1 MRDERVVVFQA
12 QLSML
17 QRRLRSELSAVQA
30 LSRTLLRVLAAIERL
45 ADGATPSRVAEELQ
59 MTSSN
64 VAAALR
70 ELEAD
75 GSIRR
80 RRDPDDARRVLLFLT
95 DRGSAVVAAFRV
107 DRDTWLG
114 RAVGSTL
121 TRREQEELFAAGRLL
136 QRLAEYD
143 PTAVA
148 GRR

>member
-1 MRDERVVVFQA
+1 MRDERIVVLQT

-17 QRRLRSELSAVQA
+17 QRRLRSELTAVQG
-30 LSRTLLRVLAAIERL
+30 LSRTLLRVLGAIERL
-45 ADGATPSRVAEELQ
+45 ADGATPSRVAEDLQ

-70 ELEAD
+70 ELEAG

-95 DRGSAVVAAFRV
+95 DRGSAVVAQFRAE
-107 DRDTWLG
+107 RDTWFG
-114 RAVGSTL
+114 RAVGSAL
-121 TRREQEELFAAGRLL
+121 TRREQQELFAAGRLL

-143 PTAVA
+143 PAAST
-148 GRR
+148 GHR